1 MTWTLRIA
9 RPSCNPEALAA
20 LYVAGLGFQ
29 RLGGHR
35 PRRLRWVMV
44 GPPGATYHFEFT
56 LCRHHPVQPSPTE
69 EDLLVFYET
78 DRDRW
83 QAACTRVLAAGFVET
98 AAFNPYWAEHARTF
112 VDPDGYRLVLCHTP
126 FSPGT

>member
-29 RLGGHR
+29 RLGGFTDHAGFDG
-35 PRRLRWVMV
+35 VMV

-69 EDLLVFYET
+69 EDLLVFSET

-83 QAACTRVLAAGFVET
+83 PASNARETSSRSAKLNARGDRGRVDGLIPPVPAKI
-98 AAFNPYWAEHARTF
+98 PRT
-112 VDPDGYRLVLCHTP
+112 DE
-126 FSPGT
+126 

>member
-9 RPSCNPEALAA
+9 RPSSNPEALAA

-69 EDLLVFYET
+69 EDLLVFSET

-83 QAACTRVLAAGFVET
+83 PASNARETSSRSAKLNARGDRGRVDGLIPPVPAKI
-98 AAFNPYWAEHARTF
+98 PRT
-112 VDPDGYRLVLCHTP
+112 DE
-126 FSPGT
+126 

>member
-9 RPSCNPEALAA
+9 RPSSNPEALAA

-44 GPPGATYHFEFT
+44 GPLGATYHFEFT